1 MKRFCSLLS
10 GLLWLV
16 WGAMAQ
22 EFPQEIGAFNTGNF
36 PSVSFT
42 YTCYDK
48 PSNRGE
54 ITLLLGSKRIRVEKM
69 ESLQSPYISEPSY
82 TLFLWEDMYVN
93 GDMDAFVREILEVV
107 FKTVREASQDKFAIA
122 TFNRTPAGS
131 SVLRMQTAGF
141 ISDRN
146 VLYDK
151 VQNYTRSTKVDY
163 EKPTDRADVY
173 RALKEGI
180 VLLDEQKGRGAKSI
194 VLFTAGN
201 PLEEPAVPGAGS
213 MHDVLVMAKSR
224 HIPIGVIQYHA
235 GRGNVD
241 IGLIAEETHG
251 IQWFE
256 TGETKEDA
264 ARMLASTGLTRQ
276 KNAYCGY
283 TYEIMFTAPFKRGSD
298 AQTVR
303 FKAGNRVELSGQ
315 IVPPPFSTKAWLEE
329 NMDFVFCISAVV
341 LIVLIGG
348 IWRICR
354 NARRRKPEDVEGPV
368 PGGTPKPG
376 GQSVSPGGGSD
387 KDGQRRTEQKRL
399 EDIMRTKNMYPRLQY
414 MENSNTR
421 TYTMQKACISI
432 GRHKGN
438 DLVLSQRTVSGYHC
452 EIYFDG
458 LMFHIRDKNSRN
470 KVIVNG
476 IPQDLC
482 ALKGGD
488 VIELGEVVVLFMV

>member
-1 MKRFCSLLS
+1 MKKFLSLLS
-10 GLLWLV
+10 GLLFLV

-36 PSVSFT
+36 PEISFT

-48 PSNRGE
+48 PLNRGE
-54 ITLLLGSKRIRVEKM
+54 ITLTTGSERIRVEKV
-69 ESLQSPYISEPSY
+69 EQLQNPHLSEPSY
-82 TLFLWEDMYVN
+82 VLFLWEDMYVN
-93 GDMDAFVREILEVV
+93 GDMDAFVREVLEEV
-107 FKTVREASQDKFAIA
+107 FMAKSVSSQDKFAIA

-131 SVLRMQTAGF
+131 SVLKMQTVGF
-141 ISDRN
+141 ISDRSL
-146 VLYDK
+146 LYNK
-151 VQNYTRSTKVDY
+151 VQNYVRSTKVDY
-163 EKPTDRADVY
+163 EKPSGRTDVY

-180 VLLDEQKGRGAKSI
+180 VLLDAQKGRGAKSI

-201 PLEEPAVPGAGS
+201 PLEEPTVSGAGS
-213 MHDVLVMAKSR
+213 MHDVLMMAKSR
-224 HIPIGVIQYHA
+224 HIPIGVMQYHV

-264 ARMLASTGLTRQ
+264 ARMLVSTGLVQQQ
-276 KNAYCGY
+276 KAYGGY
-283 TYEIMFTAPFKRGSD
+283 TYKIMFTAPFKRGSD

-315 IVPPPFSTKAWLEE
+315 IVPPPFSIKAWLEE
-329 NMDFVFCISAVV
+329 NIDVVFCVSAVL

-348 IWRICR
+348 LWRICR
-354 NARRRKPEDVEGPV
+354 NVRRRKTEEGNDLGQ
-368 PGGTPKPG
+368 GGTPESG
-376 GQSVSPGGGSD
+376 GQSIPPSSSDTGS
-387 KDGQRRTEQKRL
+387 QRMDEQKRL

-421 TYTMQKACISI
+421 TYTVQKARISI
-432 GRHKGN
+432 GRQKDN
-438 DLVLSQRTVSGYHC
+438 DFVLSQRTVSGYHC

-458 LMFHIRDKNSRN
+458 LMFHIRDKNSKN

-476 IPQDLC
+476 IVQNQC
-482 ALKGGD
+482 ALKSGD

>member
-10 GLLWLV
+10 GLFFLV

-22 EFPQEIGAFNTGNF
+22 EFPQEMEAFNTENF
-36 PSVSFT
+36 PSISFT

-48 PSNRGE
+48 PLNRGE
-54 ITLLLGSKRIRVEKM
+54 ITLLLGSKRIRVEKL
-69 ESLQSPYISEPSY
+69 ESLQSSYISEPSY

-93 GDMDAFVREILEVV
+93 GDMDAFVRGVLEGV
-107 FKTVREASQDKFAIA
+107 FMAESIPSQDKFAIA
-122 TFNRTPAGS
+122 TFNRTQAGS

-163 EKPTDRADVY
+163 EKPAGRADVY

-180 VLLDEQKGRGAKSI
+180 VLLDEQKGQGAKSI

-213 MHDVLVMAKSR
+213 MHDVLIMAKSR
-224 HIPIGVIQYHA
+224 HIPIGVMQYHV

-256 TGETKEDA
+256 TGETKEEA
-264 ARMLASTGLTRQ
+264 TRMLVSTGLARQ
-276 KNAYCGY
+276 KRAYCGY
-283 TYEIMFTAPFKRGSD
+283 TYEIMFTAPFTRGSN

-303 FKAGNRVELSGQ
+303 FKAGNRVELSSQ
-315 IVPPPFSTKAWLEE
+315 IVPPPFSMKAWIEE
-329 NMDFVFCISAVV
+329 NIDFIFCVSAVV
-341 LIVLIGG
+341 LIGLIGG

-354 NARRRKPEDVEGPV
+354 NARRRKTESVDE
-368 PGGTPKPG
+368 PGQDGTPEPG
-376 GQSVSPGGGSD
+376 GQSIPPRSGSD
-387 KDGQRRTEQKRL
+387 TGRQRMDEQKRL

-421 TYTMQKACISI
+421 TYTIQKSRISI
-432 GRHKGN
+432 GRQKGN
-438 DLVLSQRTVSGYHC
+438 DFVLSQRTVSGYHC

-458 LMFHIRDKNSRN
+458 LMFHIRDKNSKN

-476 IPQDLC
+476 IVQNQC
-482 ALKGGD
+482 VLKSGD